1 MQSNTSFSEGAAV
14 RRVATAFLFGLMLL
28 LHGIAPSAAQGTND
42 RTLVL
47 DTGSGK
53 VIHTG
58 RPIANL
64 FAADPKV
71 AEVRP
76 ASPTSVFVFGV
87 AVGRTTVAAFDE
99 AGDMIVQYDVVV
111 HPSGFASGEAKRMAE
126 TALPNDQVNYEAT
139 PNGLSLTGR
148 VATPSDAERAAA
160 IAKDLIP
167 KDQSVDNRLAVD
179 SAVQVNLRVR
189 IAEIDRTVTRQLGIN
204 WSALGSIGRIGLAA
218 VLNSNLPATNATP
231 SFVGVTSVS
240 GRPANAILD
249 LLAQDNLATILAEPN
264 LTARSGETASF
275 LAGGEF
281 PVPVAAAT
289 GSNNAITV
297 EFKPYGVSLAFV
309 PTVLSSDRIS
319 MRVRPEVSEL
329 TSTGSVSV
337 PLSNTATVTIPG
349 LTVRRAETTIELG
362 SGQTFAI
369 AGLISRNFTTAMSG
383 LPYLGEIPVL
393 GTLFKS
399 DAFERDESELV
410 ILVTP
415 YLVRPVSVA
424 STLRTPIDGFEP
436 PNDVDRILLLR
447 QRARATNGDTDGR
460 QLGDAGFLLN

>member
-1 MQSNTSFSEGAAV
+1 M
-14 RRVATAFLFGLMLL
+14 RRVAVAILLGFVLL
-28 LHGIAPSAAQGTND
+28 LGGSRPGARAAND

-47 DTGSGK
+47 ETGSGK

-87 AVGRTTVAAFDE
+87 AAGRTTVAAFDE

-111 HPSGFASGEAKRMAE
+111 HPSAFASGEASRMAE
-126 TALPNDQVNYEAT
+126 AALPDGHVNYEAT
-139 PNGLSLTGR
+139 PTGMSLTGR
-148 VATPSDAERAAA
+148 VATPAEAERAVS
-160 IAKDLIP
+160 IAKNLMP
-167 KDQSVDNRLAVD
+167 KDQTVDDRLSVD
-179 SAVQVNLRVR
+179 SSVQVNLRVR

-204 WSALGSIGRIGLAA
+204 WSALGTIGRIGVSAL
-218 VLNSNLPATNATP
+218 LNGNLPSTGNVP
-231 SFVGVTSVS
+231 STLGVTSFS
-240 GRPANAILD
+240 GRPADAILD

-281 PVPVAAAT
+281 PVPIAAT
-289 GSNNAITV
+289 SGLVPTISV
-297 EFKPYGVSLAFV
+297 QFEPYGVSLAFV
-309 PTVLSSDRIS
+309 PTVLSSNRIS

-329 TSTGSVSV
+329 TSTGAVSV
-337 PLSNTATVTIPG
+337 PLTNTSSVTIPG
-349 LTVRRAETTIELG
+349 LTVRRAETTVELG

-369 AGLISRNFTTAMSG
+369 AGLISKNFTTAMSG
-383 LPYLGEIPVL
+383 LPYLGEIPIL
-393 GTLFKS
+393 GPLFKS
-399 DAFERDESELV
+399 DSFERDESELV

-424 STLRTPIDGFEP
+424 STLHSPVDGFDP
-436 PNDVDRILLLR
+436 PNDIDRILLLR
-447 QRARATNGDTDGR
+447 QRGRGTNDETDGR
-460 QLGDAGFLLN
+460 QMGDTGFLLN